1 MLRTSLLLALLA
13 AGAVVVAGYRGVETG
28 EAQMETRRI
37 PRSDWLF
44 DVPVDAPVVVQRLDR
59 RDVLVHPDPAPPDER
74 PTFSRR
80 HDFGEFSRVF
90 LWFTHPPSDSRLFV
104 GALSGSEE
112 HRIVL
117 NPSRPHEAFWEYP
130 QHSAAR
136 YLDDPNPHLV
146 VQPFRFRLLGHFPLD
161 RVSVLPDVA
170 VHFSRTPADRLFD
183 QIMESLRREVA
194 D

>member
-13 AGAVVVAGYRGVETG
+13 AGAVAGCRGAGTG

-44 DVPVDAPVVVQRLDR
+44 DVPVDAPVVVQRFDV
-59 RDVLVHPDPAPPDER
+59 RDFEVTMLPFDER
-74 PTFSRR
+74 PTPFRR
-80 HDFGEFSRVF
+80 HDFG
-90 LWFTHPPSDSRLFV
+90 LLPPVYFQFRHLPTYSELVV

-112 HRIVL
+112 HRLIRT
-117 NPSRPHEAFWEYP
+117 PSRPREAFWVFP

-136 YLDDPNPHLV
+136 HLDDLGPNLV
-146 VQPFRFRLLGHFPLD
+146 VRAFRVRLIGRFPLD

-170 VHFSRTPADRLFD
+170 VHFTRTPADRLFD
-183 QIMESLRREVA
+183 QIMESLRRKA
-194 D
+194 GD